1 MIWKQLIGGVNF
13 VMVFFYGN
21 YDNYLAKKN
30 ITKKTK
36 QRIRTN
42 NSKNIGKIKIEFGQ
56 MKRLC
61 TFTLL
66 GKLAVLH

>member
-1 MIWKQLIGGVNF
+1 
-13 VMVFFYGN
+13 MVFLFMI
-21 YDNYLAKKN
+21 LKVRQLSCQKKYH
-30 ITKKTK
+30 KKTK

-42 NSKNIGKIKIEFGQ
+42 NSKNKGKIKIEFGQ

-66 GKLAVLH
+66 GKGAILH